1 MSNQSI
7 QNLKEAL
14 DLAGLALF
22 MILLQ
27 SPIILSVYILREV
40 TA

>member
-27 SPIILSVYILREV
+27 TPVILAVLLYKQVMI
-40 TA
+40 

>member
-7 QNLKEAL
+7 QELKEAL

-22 MILLQ
+22 MVLLQ
-27 SPIILSVYILREV
+27 TPIILTVFILREV
-40 TA
+40 TQ